1 MNLLLT
7 IALGIA
13 SLLPKADDTF
23 WRDSIPQEMR
33 QSYIAYGEQYQGKP
47 WTTLPWTV
55 FAENKIT
62 GNRVNYEAIC
72 FEKRRHFA
80 ALVMAEIMEEKGR
93 FTPDIIDGIGSFCE
107 ETWWGGQEL
116 LVEEGLHELES
127 MDMQQL
133 ADMRIG

>member
-55 FAENKIT
+55 FAENKTT
-62 GNRVNYEAIC
+62 GNSVHYEAIC
-72 FEKRRHFA
+72 FEKRRHLA
-80 ALVMAEIMEEKGR
+80 A
-93 FTPDIIDGIGSFCE
+93 
-107 ETWWGGQEL
+107 
-116 LVEEGLHELES
+116 
-127 MDMQQL
+127 
-133 ADMRIG
+133 